1 MKLVTLFTL
10 AASVALVAGAQAQQL
25 PTPKMGQDNV
35 DQQFVG
41 GERDYKAYQFTK
53 LPEPRKDVDFSQRK
67 GSQLLAGTEMV
78 NTLSG
83 KEAYVSGIVSVLMDG
98 TDIDQLAQQFG
109 LTVERLYGRLN
120 LALLKAP
127 EGTEM
132 LQLRRDMMDFTGV
145 NNVDIEIV
153 EDIRET
159 HVLTQR

>member
-1 MKLVTLFTL
+1 MKVLTLCAL
-10 AASVALVAGAQAQQL
+10 AASVALVASAQAQQL
-25 PTPKMGQDNV
+25 PTPKLGQDNAAP
-35 DQQFVG
+35 QFAG

-53 LPEPRKDVDFSQRK
+53 LPEPRQGSDFSQRK
-67 GSQLLAGTEMV
+67 GDTLLAGTEMV

-153 EDIRET
+153 EDIREP

>member
-1 MKLVTLFTL
+1 MKLVTLFAL
-10 AASVALVAGAQAQQL
+10 AASGMIAASASAQQL
-25 PTPKMGQDNV
+25 PTPKVGETIDNP
-35 DQQFVG
+35 QFIG

-53 LPEPRKDVDFSQRK
+53 LPEPRTGVDFSERS
-67 GSQLLAGTEMV
+67 GDQLLAGTEMV

-98 TDIDQLAQQFG
+98 TDIDALAQQFG

-120 LALLKAP
+120 LALLRAP

-132 LQLRRDMMDFTGV
+132 LQLRRDMMAFTGV

-153 EDIRET
+153 EDIREP
-159 HVLTQR
+159 HVIK